1 MLESNRILTE
11 SKPEVQ
17 KMLIRSKSIE
27 STAESN
33 RAIRFNNTSVDAQE
47 IINTNAR
54 NGKFTSR
61 RVKQNKA

>member
-54 NGKFTSR
+54 N
-61 RVKQNKA
+61 